1 MILFQWKI
9 VIEKFHV
16 CIFISKFIFTFNIID
31 SFACGT
37 TISNVLIKAESSF
50 ADEDKSPLIAGAVTE
65 LPPTKLTPEDTRLD
79 VDDTES
85 CRPEPTLL
93 CTPLVKSSLSWTSTF
108 YKFIWNIRQNLIIL
122 FAFCTFFIFVIC
134 TYICTL
140 SLRVRKI
147 NDLLQLRQ
155 RKLSYVFLIP

>member
-1 MILFQWKI
+1 M
-9 VIEKFHV
+9 
-16 CIFISKFIFTFNIID
+16 CIFISKLIFTFNIID

-93 CTPLVKSSLSWTSTF
+93 CTPLVKSSLS
-108 YKFIWNIRQNLIIL
+108 
-122 FAFCTFFIFVIC
+122 
-134 TYICTL
+134 
-140 SLRVRKI
+140 
-147 NDLLQLRQ
+147 
-155 RKLSYVFLIP
+155 